1 MEALLARVPRHQTP
15 RLAPSL
21 TAEVDIVAGA
31 DGAVGTGTAA
41 ADVLRSSTTEQIA
54 LGADLRKVDGAVALA
69 IGMSATTIATST
81 RTCDPGTPLEMTV
94 NRLSEIYHEILVT
107 REILATLLTAMPAR
121 NSTDRALWPL
131 SLSPLRR
138 VSRQHHH

>member
-1 MEALLARVPRHQTP
+1 M
-15 RLAPSL
+15 
-21 TAEVDIVAGA
+21 AGA
-31 DGAVGTGTAA
+31 AGAAGIGTAA

-54 LGADLRKVDGAVALA
+54 LGVDLRKVDGAAALV
-69 IGMSATTIATST
+69 IGMNATTIATST
-81 RTCDPGTPLEMTV
+81 PTYDPGTPLEMTV
-94 NRLSEIYHEILVT
+94 NRLYGIYHEILVT

>member
-1 MEALLARVPRHQTP
+1 
-15 RLAPSL
+15 
-21 TAEVDIVAGA
+21 VDIAAGA

-54 LGADLRKVDGAVALA
+54 LGADLRKVGGAVALA

-107 REILATLLTAMPAR
+107 REIPATLLTAMPAR
-121 NSTDRALWPL
+121 NSTGRALWLL